1 MLRLYA
7 RGSKGL
13 INFIADCTITGGT
26 RNVIAAN
33 SSHDFQYCR
42 GDDWRLHQLLRLR
55 YQTQTTPAAVGM
67 ALPQA
72 PLAEP
77 GINPEPLANPRN

>member
-13 INFIADCTITGGT
+13 INFIAVCTITGGT

-33 SSHDFQYCR
+33 SFTIFNTVVVTIGVYTSFYDCDTKR
-42 GDDWRLHQLLRLR
+42 KLHRLR
-55 YQTQTTPAAVGM
+55 WESLYHRRVWRSRA
-67 ALPQA
+67 
-72 PLAEP
+72 
-77 GINPEPLANPRN
+77 